1 MKLNILFLC
10 NKPASAADANT
21 IIDHISAFE
30 RYSQHTIYTYSN
42 VGDITPQLNL
52 EKFDAIVIHYSS
64 SLVNDYYISPQSK
77 LLLRNY
83 PGLKIMFIQDE
94 YRLIN
99 KIISEIDYLNIDV
112 LFTCF
117 PEEEMDRIYCPS
129 KLPSLAKYSNL
140 TGYIPQRLLDLSS
153 SIPPISQ
160 RQIDVGYRSR
170 KVPFW
175 LGQLGYEKWHIV
187 EQWNQHVGNDARLNV
202 DISYNEQDRIYGER
216 WIQFLLTCKTTLGV
230 ESGASVMDF
239 TGQLQTLVDFHQ
251 ATYPEDSFEKIQKI
265 YLKEFEGLYKLNQI
279 SPRCFEAIALKTV
292 LVLYEGDYSS
302 ILTPNKHYIPLKK
315 DFSNI
320 TEVINKINNVNY
332 LQDMA
337 DRAYGDIAQNS
348 QYHYSSFI
356 QRFDEVIGREFKL
369 RNKKQTRKPYQF
381 SEFTQILQL
390 PTKINQPQ
398 FRTQITI
405 RQRLTR
411 ALQIMVNRFAQI
423 SLLRKLKFF
432 LTQRVVIFNPLLRI
446 IKRYILQL
454 I

>member
-1 MKLNILFLC
+1 M
-10 NKPASAADANT
+10 
-21 IIDHISAFE
+21 
-30 RYSQHTIYTYSN
+30 
-42 VGDITPQLNL
+42 

-187 EQWNQHVGNDARLNV
+187 EQWNQYVGNDTRLSV

-265 YLKEFEGLYKLNQI
+265 YLSEFEGLYKLNQI

-292 LVLYEGDYSS
+292 LVLYEGDYSG
-302 ILTPNKHYIPLKK
+302 ILIPDKHYIPLKK

-320 TEVINKINNVNY
+320 TEVINKIKNIRY

-337 DRAYGDIAQNS
+337 DRAYEDIALNR
-348 QYHYSSFI
+348 QYHYSSFVH
-356 QRFDEVIGREFKL
+356 RFDELISLQFKL
-369 RNKKQTRKPYQF
+369 RNKIQVNNPYQLG
-381 SEFTQILQL
+381 EFTQLL
-390 PTKINQPQ
+390 KIPKKRIQPHFKIKGFIQHKLSRVMHITVNQ
-398 FRTQITI
+398 
-405 RQRLTR
+405 
-411 ALQIMVNRFAQI
+411 FAQI

-432 LTQRVVIFNPLLRI
+432 LTQRVVIFNPLLRV